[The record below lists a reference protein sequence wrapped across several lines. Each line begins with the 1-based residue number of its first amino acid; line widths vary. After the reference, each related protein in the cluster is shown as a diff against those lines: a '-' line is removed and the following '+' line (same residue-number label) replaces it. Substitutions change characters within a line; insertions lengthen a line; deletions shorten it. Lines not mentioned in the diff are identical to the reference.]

1 MFKRFFFGRN
11 LKLFRAFLF
20 AALGTSI
27 GILTLYFAQ
36 RPSWIFFDF
45 AQKMTAPEIQNA
57 VGLVVVDQKSL
68 DRLEAEGVVF
78 PLPRQ
83 VYGAVTEV
91 AKFSNAKAVVFDI
104 LFTEPSSYGTEDDAL
119 FAELMKKSGL
129 PIFFPAASFDGSVKE
144 PIAILKAQAK
154 SLGGV
159 NLWAEADGI
168 FRKVPDYLPFGDR
181 QIFSLPQA
189 VYLALG
195 GNAEKENDSL
205 QTSYAERGFPKISLY
220 DVLKV
225 YRDLQ
230 DKKVPSIDLSHL
242 KNKTWIIGYTAPGLH
257 DLKPMPLNHE
267 ASGMLLH
274 ATGIANRFNGQG
286 LYEVKN
292 PEHFGLIILVVFFA
306 VYLMNKAS
314 DPIIATFWL
323 AGLAGFFPL
332 ACLILFW
339 KYGGWYN
346 PLPAFASILVAGG
359 SQLVWNFQMTWKER
373 MKLAKSLQHSMSPEM
388 LDLIRTGE
396 VQITRFGEEREI
408 TVLFSDLAG
417 FTTLSEKSTP
427 VEMVRVL
434 NAYLDDV
441 VGLIMSNSGYIDKF
455 IGDAVMV
462 LWGAPVKQENQSHLA
477 FQTAIKFKEICEIF
491 NQKMLEQNPDFEKLI
506 TRVGLHTGRA
516 IVGNIGA
523 KQRHNYTAIGD
534 CVNLASRIEGIGKNY
549 HVELTLTEDVVRAAN
564 AWNHPGLLE
573 LDQIIVKGKTEPTRI
588 YTVVNPEF
596 AEDMKNYRKGLNLYY
611 KADWSEAIKHFRE
624 APVVS
629 ASELMIKRCEL
640 ALSKG
645 ELLNW
650 HKGAWLY
657 DSK

>member
-1 MFKRFFFGRN
+1 M
-11 LKLFRAFLF
+11 
-20 AALGTSI
+20 
-27 GILTLYFAQ
+27 
-36 RPSWIFFDF
+36 
-45 AQKMTAPEIQNA
+45 
-57 VGLVVVDQKSL
+57 GLVVVDQKSL

-83 VYGAVTEV
+83 IYGAVVEV
-91 AKFSNAKAVVFDI
+91 AKISKAKAVVFDI
-104 LFTEPSSYGTEDDAL
+104 LFTEPSSYGPEDDRL
-119 FAELMKKSGL
+119 FADLIQKSGL
-129 PIFFPAASFDGSVKE
+129 PVFFPAASFNGSVKE
-144 PIAILKAQAK
+144 PITIIKAQAK
-154 SLGGV
+154 SLGAVNFMAESDGV
-159 NLWAEADGI
+159 I
-168 FRKVPDYLPFGDR
+168 RKTPDYLPFGDQ
-181 QIFSLPQA
+181 QIISLPQT
-189 VYLALG
+189 VFLSLG
-195 GNAEKENDSL
+195 GNGEQKNRSL
-205 QTSYAERGFPKISLY
+205 QTNYSEKAFPKISLY
-220 DVLKV
+220 DLLKV
-225 YRDLQ
+225 YRDFQ
-230 DKKVPSIDLSHL
+230 DGKVPSIDLEFL
-242 KNKTWIIGYTAPGLH
+242 KHRTWIVGYTAPGLH

-267 ASGMLLH
+267 APGMLLH
-274 ATGIANRFNGQG
+274 ATGIANRFSGQG
-286 LYEVKN
+286 FYEVASLVYLS
-292 PEHFGLIILVVFFA
+292 LIILIVLLS

-314 DPIIATFWL
+314 DPFVATLWL
-323 AGLAGFFPL
+323 TGLALLFPFI
-332 ACLILFW
+332 CLILFW
-339 KYGGWYN
+339 RSGIWCN
-346 PLPAFASILVAGG
+346 PLPTFVSIFVAGG
-359 SQLVWNFQMTWKER
+359 TQLVWNFQMLWKER

-427 VEMVRVL
+427 AEMVRIL

-441 VGLIMSNSGYIDKF
+441 AGLIISNSGYIDKF

-462 LWGAPVKQENQSHLA
+462 LWGAPVKQENQANLA
-477 FQTAIKFKEICEIF
+477 FQTAIKFKEICENF
-491 NQKMLEQNPDFEKLI
+491 NHKMQAQNPDFEKLI

-564 AWNHPGLLE
+564 AWNHPGLME

-588 YTVVNPEF
+588 YTLISPEF
-596 AEDMKNYRKGLNLYY
+596 SEDMENYRLGLVLYY
-611 KADWSEAIKHFRE
+611 KADWPQAIKYFRK
-624 APVVS
+624 ANVVS
-629 ASELMIKRCEL
+629 ASEVMIKRCEL
-640 ALSKG
+640 ALSNG